1 MSGRHTSSV
10 SSWAE
15 IFLAFLKLGVTSF
28 GGPVAHLAFF
38 REEFVGRRR
47 WLDEN
52 AYADLVALCQFL
64 PGPASSQVGMS
75 LGLLRGGL
83 PGALAA
89 WLGFTMPSAIL
100 LVVFAYGV
108 GAFEGWLQAG
118 VLDGLKIAAVAVVAQ
133 ALWSMARSLCPD
145 ALRATF
151 ALLTAIGLLLWPGS
165 ITQIAFLLLAAI
177 AGWRLIPAQAAAP
190 AQAMH
195 VPVSRST
202 ALIAWVLFAGLLVA
216 LPLLASAGTSQS
228 LALFDRFYRT
238 GALVFGGGHV
248 VLPLIESQVV
258 PPGWVSADAFL
269 AGYGAAQAVPG
280 PLFTF
285 AAYLGAVMQ
294 PEPNGWVGGM
304 LCLVAV
310 FLPSLLLVIG
320 ALPFWHG
327 LRSSAP
333 VRKALAGVN
342 AAVVGLLLAALYDP
356 AWVNAVRSPHE
367 FALALAA
374 FLLLAVFALAPWLV
388 VLLSAAG
395 GVLLRAL

>member
-1 MSGRHTSSV
+1 MPPSAAPLLEV
-10 SSWAE
+10 
-15 IFLAFLKLGVTSF
+15 FLAFLKLGLTSF

-38 REEFVGRRR
+38 REEFVARRR
-47 WLDEN
+47 WLDEK

-75 LGLLRGGL
+75 LGILRAGL

-89 WLGFTMPSAIL
+89 WIAFTLPSAIAL
-100 LVVFAYGV
+100 ILFAYGV
-108 GAFEGWLQAG
+108 QTFEGWLNTG

-145 ALRATF
+145 ALRASF
-151 ALLTAIGLLLWPGS
+151 ALITAIGILLWPGS
-165 ITQIAFLLLAAI
+165 LTQIAFLILAAI
-177 AGWRLIPAQAAAP
+177 AGWRLLPSIDAAGSQAL
-190 AQAMH
+190 H
-195 VPVSRST
+195 LPVSRGT
-202 ALIAWVLFAGLLVA
+202 ALIAWAVFAGLLIV
-216 LPLLASAGTSQS
+216 LPLLASAGGSQA
-228 LALFDRFYRT
+228 LALFDSFYRT

-248 VLPLIESQVV
+248 VLPLIESEVV

-285 AAYLGAVMQ
+285 AAYLGAVMR
-294 PEPNGWVGGM
+294 PAPNGWLGGL

-310 FLPSLLLVIG
+310 FLPSLLLVVG
-320 ALPFWHG
+320 ALPFWHR
-327 LRSSAP
+327 LRGNAA

-356 AWVNAVRSPHE
+356 AWVNAIGSPRA

-374 FLLLAVFALAPWLV
+374 FLLLAVFKLSPWLV